1 MGIAMSVRQKNNQL
15 AKSIWKM
22 QQNKTV
28 QIKKKEKKMLASQV
42 GRIGIDESVQKEKR
56 RDPLAYS

>member
-1 MGIAMSVRQKNNQL
+1 MGKAISFRQKNNQL

-22 QQNKTV
+22 QKKKTV

-42 GRIGIDESVQKEKR
+42 GRIGIDESVQKKR
-56 RDPLAYS
+56 RDALAYG